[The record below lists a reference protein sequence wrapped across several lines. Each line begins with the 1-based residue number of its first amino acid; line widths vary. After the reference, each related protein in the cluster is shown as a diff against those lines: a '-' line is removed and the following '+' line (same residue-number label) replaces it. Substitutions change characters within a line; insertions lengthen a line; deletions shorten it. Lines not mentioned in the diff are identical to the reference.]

1 MIRKTT
7 RRNDMLYVN
16 GKWIESTTNKMEV
29 VNPAT
34 GEVIAAIS
42 TGGKKET
49 NEAIASAEE
58 AFSSWKKLPGPKRG
72 KYLQRVVQ
80 LMRERVDELA
90 ETITKENGKPLP
102 DAKGEVI
109 SAIEYLNWY
118 AEEAKRIYGDTLPA
132 SHTDKQLLVL
142 REPIGVCAAI
152 TPWNFPLS
160 MITRK
165 IAPALAAG
173 CTVVLKPAE
182 QTPLSAIR
190 IFECFHDAHLPKG
203 VVNLVI
209 GAANEIGTELTS
221 HPAVRKLTFTG
232 STAVGKKLYRDSAAT
247 MKKVSMELGG
257 HAPYIVFADADLDV
271 AINGILLSKFKNAGQ
286 TCISTN
292 RIYVAESIAEQFG
305 KKLAEKVSELKIG
318 NGLEEGVEIGPLID
332 QQAMKKVNEQIVDAV
347 DKGGKVIHGG
357 KEYEPKR
364 GDGYFYEPTIVQHA
378 TEDMKIASEETFGPV
393 APIFSFRTE
402 EEVIEKANHESYGLA
417 AYCFTNDLGRGLRMI
432 RELEFGIVGL
442 NDPTPIVIQ
451 APFGGVKESGIGN
464 EGGKYGL
471 DEYLEEKFV
480 SIRTN

>member
-1 MIRKTT
+1 
-7 RRNDMLYVN
+7 
-16 GKWIESTTNKMEV
+16 
-29 VNPAT
+29 
-34 GEVIAAIS
+34 
-42 TGGKKET
+42 
-49 NEAIASAEE
+49 
-58 AFSSWKKLPGPKRG
+58 
-72 KYLQRVVQ
+72 
-80 LMRERVDELA
+80 LA

-142 REPIGVCAAI
+142 REPIGICAAI

-190 IFECFHDAHLPKG
+190 VFECFHDAHLPKG

-318 NGLEEGVEIGPLID
+318 NGLEEGVEIGPVID
-332 QQAMKKVNEQIVDAV
+332 QKAMKKVNEQIVDAV

-364 GDGYFYEPTIVQHA
+364 DDGYFYEPTIVQHA

-471 DEYLEEKFV
+471 DE
-480 SIRTN
+480 